1 MLRKPAVAGMFYP
14 DDSEELVKTIEDC
27 FLHSFGPGKIPD
39 IESFEGNDYPV
50 NVMVP
55 HAGFQY
61 SGTIAAHSYC
71 ELAKN
76 GFPEVFIII
85 GPNHTG
91 LGSEVSVFNKGEWI
105 TPLGNIQVD
114 EEFADTL
121 ISFSD
126 FASADFA
133 AHMREHSIE
142 VQLPFL
148 QYFSNDFKIVPV
160 VLGSQTISA
169 ANDLAA
175 AILKAGEK
183 LDKSYCVIAS
193 SYLSHF
199 NTQERA
205 NKVDGFVLED
215 IENMDEFKLL
225 EEIIQYN
232 ITMCGYGPV
241 MTTMILSKMCGKNT
255 SEILAYK
262 TSGDISGDLSSVQQK
277 LFCLVN
283 ILLFMMNLRLQEQ
296 LIKGHMLKL
305 LNQRRINLF

>member
-193 SYLSHF
+193 SDLSHF

-215 IENMDEFKLL
+215 IENM
-225 EEIIQYN
+225 
-232 ITMCGYGPV
+232 
-241 MTTMILSKMCGKNT
+241 
-255 SEILAYK
+255 
-262 TSGDISGDLSSVQQK
+262 
-277 LFCLVN
+277 
-283 ILLFMMNLRLQEQ
+283 MNL
-296 LIKGHMLKL
+296 
-305 LNQRRINLF
+305 NF

>member
-91 LGSEVSVFNKGEWI
+91 LGSEVSVFNKGELI

-183 LDKSYCVIAS
+183 LGKSYCVIAS
-193 SYLSHF
+193 SDLSHF

-262 TSGDISGDLSSVQQK
+262 TSGDISGDLSSVVGYASGIFK
-277 LFCLVN
+277 
-283 ILLFMMNLRLQEQ
+283 
-296 LIKGHMLKL
+296 
-305 LNQRRINLF
+305 

>member
-175 AILKAGEK
+175 AILKAG
-183 LDKSYCVIAS
+183 
-193 SYLSHF
+193 
-199 NTQERA
+199 
-205 NKVDGFVLED
+205 GFVLED

-262 TSGDISGDLSSVQQK
+262 TSGDISGDLSSVVGYASGIFK
-277 LFCLVN
+277 
-283 ILLFMMNLRLQEQ
+283 
-296 LIKGHMLKL
+296 
-305 LNQRRINLF
+305 

>member
-193 SYLSHF
+193 SDLSHF
-199 NTQERA
+199 NTQESA

-262 TSGDISGDLSSVQQK
+262 TSGDISGDLSSVVGYASGIFK
-277 LFCLVN
+277 
-283 ILLFMMNLRLQEQ
+283 
-296 LIKGHMLKL
+296 
-305 LNQRRINLF
+305 

>member
-50 NVMVP
+50 NLMVP

-105 TPLGNIQVD
+105 TPLGNIQID

-183 LDKSYCVIAS
+183 LDESYCVIAS
-193 SYLSHF
+193 SDLSHF

-262 TSGDISGDLSSVQQK
+262 TSGDISGDLSSVVGYASGIFK
-277 LFCLVN
+277 
-283 ILLFMMNLRLQEQ
+283 
-296 LIKGHMLKL
+296 
-305 LNQRRINLF
+305 

>member
-148 QYFSNDFKIVPV
+148 QYFFNDFKIVPV

-193 SYLSHF
+193 SDLSHF

-205 NKVDGFVLED
+205 NKVDWFVLED

-262 TSGDISGDLSSVQQK
+262 TSGDISGDLSSVVGYASGIFK
-277 LFCLVN
+277 
-283 ILLFMMNLRLQEQ
+283 
-296 LIKGHMLKL
+296 
-305 LNQRRINLF
+305 